1 MRAATMAFVA
11 DTNPVFHIVYANP
24 FRVQLLSPI
33 REIPNRVQ
41 GGMLEV
47 DDIEWVLLGL
57 ADMDENY

>member
-11 DTNPVFHIVYANP
+11 DTNPVFHIAYENP

-47 DDIEWVLLGL
+47 DDIAWVLLGL